1 MVVLELIIAKT
12 RLKKIPDKCINC
24 KFCMDVDVK
33 RKATK
38 TNGYLA
44 VVYMAKKC
52 FLTGIEVPYVYNSKT
67 HDWEYIKCKKCP
79 LFEMR

>member
-1 MVVLELIIAKT
+1 
-12 RLKKIPDKCINC
+12 
-24 KFCMDVDVK
+24 MDVDVK

-38 TNGYLA
+38 ENGYIA

-79 LFEMR
+79 LVEMR